1 MKAEPAKVIE
11 EIITLRTKMGYSSP
25 SLVSYLKDT
34 YDINTT
40 RAYELIKE
48 ARTKLGEI
56 YNEVNGDVLL
66 ESIIYMENQRQK
78 ALGEGNGKLALE
90 IQKELNKINQLY
102 IEKTEVKLTGSLD
115 IRNLFGFEDD
125 EKKEEGNDKTE
136 PEV

>member
-1 MKAEPAKVIE
+1 MKAEPVKVIE

-25 SLVSYLKDT
+25 SLVSYLKET

-48 ARTKLGEI
+48 ARIKLGEI
-56 YNEVNGDVLL
+56 YNEVNGDVLM

-102 IEKTEVKLTGSLD
+102 IERTEIKHTGSID
-115 IRNLFGFEDD
+115 IRNLFGFDEE
-125 EKKEEGNDKTE
+125 EKKEDNSDDKTKS
-136 PEV
+136 